1 MAVNKV
7 IYGGNTL
14 VDLTGDTVTAAD
26 LADGVKATGADGNP
40 VIGLMQKVTIDSS
53 LSNTSTNPVQNKVI
67 KAELDKKMAKTDKIY
82 EANLAWGGKDV
93 LDGFSPIDAAMVP
106 ELGSDHFC
114 FFPPSNVDIEYS
126 IDGGKT
132 WLDYDSTIDRKWKL
146 FSLAADYTIGKCTS
160 NNQSTDNLLRITMRA
175 ANAIYTQIK
184 KFIFYVSTNGSR
196 KSYVTI
202 ETQKDGSDFK
212 AYGGKHYLEG
222 WSGYTVVNFKI
233 IPEQSITGDFRF
245 GTTSYCNADTIRFT
259 FGHEGFMDNNPYIGL
274 TIKRIMAF
282 GGTCWSAPSN
292 MATNGHLYSYNYLQ
306 EVRFP
311 ANVTVPNLI
320 GMVNG
325 YTISASVPANAK
337 FTDTIYTHPST
348 HPASMITGLSTVAT
362 SGSYNDL
369 KDKPAIVK
377 TVNNVAPDSDGN
389 INITVGDGGGS
400 TDTANT
406 WTAAQK
412 FGDVVFD
419 GVGKYK
425 NEKITQVSGQEV
437 RPTTQYAVIMPDGSS
452 TLAINLQELLAQTSP
467 DYTDVLHFRFI
478 ITTQSRS
485 ITLRVFSDHGTVFA
499 PENTSLGGSISILEG
514 CALSGASGIAFIT
527 VTNMELIGNEAIA

>member
-14 VDLTGDTVTAAD
+14 VDLTGDTVTASD
-26 LADGVKATGADGNP
+26 LAEGVKATGADGKP
-40 VIGLMQKVTIDSS
+40 IVGLMKKVTIDSL

-82 EANLAWGGKDV
+82 EANLEWGGRSIAN
-93 LDGFSPIDAAMVP
+93 GYSPIDAAMIS
-106 ELGSDHFC
+106 ELGANRFA
-114 FFPPSNVDIEYS
+114 FGNAAGITIEYS
-126 IDGGKT
+126 TDAGNT
-132 WLDYDSTIDRKWKL
+132 WLDYGSSDIAKTALFTTGSTHIIGKSKKGTVTTDCLLRVTID
-146 FSLAADYTIGKCTS
+146 
-160 NNQSTDNLLRITMRA
+160 TDAFR
-175 ANAIYTQIK
+175 IYTVLN
-184 KFIFYVSTNGSR
+184 KFAIFMSTGFCTGCYCVVEASLENTPTKFVKFVNKESLRGNSGWNIINIANLI
-196 KSYVTI
+196 T
-202 ETQKDGSDFK
+202 
-212 AYGGKHYLEG
+212 YGN
-222 WSGYTVVNFKI
+222 S
-233 IPEQSITGDFRF
+233 P
-245 GTTSYCNADTIRFT
+245 TSQYGLIRFT
-259 FGHEGFMDNNPYIGL
+259 FGCTDVGDASAPMSI
-274 TIKRIMAF
+274 TKIMGF
-282 GGTCWSAPSN
+282 GGVGWHTPSN
-292 MATNGHLYSYNYLQ
+292 MAKTGLLYTYNTLQ
-306 EVRFP
+306 EAIFP
-311 ANVTVPNLI
+311 ATVTAPNFI
-320 GMVNG
+320 GKFNG
-325 YTISASVPANAK
+325 KTIEASVPANAK
-337 FTDTIYTHPST
+337 FTDTVYTHPAT

-369 KDKPAIVK
+369 SNKPIVVK
-377 TVNNVAPDSDGN
+377 SVNNVTPDENGN
-389 INITVGDGGGS
+389 VDITIGGGGGS

-406 WTAAQK
+406 WTVAQK